1 MVKSC
6 YHHISVQNILFQQL
20 FRFKALSFIGLCV
33 NASITVYCKIPKN
46 ITLWCVFSKNMPRLR
61 DSGLSFYTLNQ
72 SFEMAE
78 KFLCL
83 FQKLRHNC
91 STLNRWYVLK
101 YILCLIYSGSQLN
114 SSLKWMKYEERS
126 LNIAIHIPI
135 FWNIAIHPNKLH
147 PSHSLNHSIYRMF
160 KNHSLWLLMAK
171 CQNKNLLLLSMGLT
185 NFMLFLSY
193 KITSS
198 HIFLN
203 FIYFTIVMI
212 TMTRNVDISLI
223 F

>member
-1 MVKSC
+1 
-6 YHHISVQNILFQQL
+6 
-20 FRFKALSFIGLCV
+20 
-33 NASITVYCKIPKN
+33 
-46 ITLWCVFSKNMPRLR
+46 
-61 DSGLSFYTLNQ
+61 
-72 SFEMAE
+72 MAE
-78 KFLCL
+78 KVFCVYFKNWDIIFLL
-83 FQKLRHNC
+83 WTEQK
-91 STLNRWYVLK
+91 WYVLK
-101 YILCLIYSGSQLN
+101 SVLCPIYSRSQLN
-114 SSLKWMKYEERS
+114 SLLKSMKYEERS
-126 LNIAIHIPI
+126 LNIAIHIAI

-185 NFMLFLSY
+185 NFRLFLSY

-203 FIYFTIVMI
+203 FIYFTIMI